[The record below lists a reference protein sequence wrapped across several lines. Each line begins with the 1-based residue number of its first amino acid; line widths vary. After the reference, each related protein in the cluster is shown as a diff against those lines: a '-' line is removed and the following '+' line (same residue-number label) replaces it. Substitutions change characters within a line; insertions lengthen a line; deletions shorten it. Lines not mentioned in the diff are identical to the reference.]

1 MSDER
6 KTFGTLDEVV
16 RHEMERLDIPGLTV
30 GTWIDG
36 DFRGHGYGVISL
48 ETGYPTRPDS
58 LFQIGSNTKV
68 FTATLAMKMLE
79 AGKLDLDTPIKEYL
93 PDLRLADEQAQAT
106 ITMRHLLT
114 HMSGLEGDRF
124 DDTGIGD
131 DALGKFIDQA
141 YTWAQESDPGE
152 IWSYCNS
159 GFSLA
164 GRVLEHLA
172 GKPYEE
178 AVREEI
184 FAPLGMERSFWHA
197 HEVVMYS
204 AVAGHSWNPEANQ
217 HAVAHPWAIPRSSNP
232 AGAII
237 SNVEDVI
244 TFMRFHMGDGTWNG
258 ERVLSEESLRA
269 MRQEQAQVNSGVK
282 WGIGWTLTEID
293 GHQILSHGGSTNGQN
308 TQMLA
313 VPDKGFV
320 ISVLVNSDRGSQAIE
335 KIIEWALERY
345 CGLTRQEPERI
356 TLGEAELERYT
367 GTYSRDLG
375 DSVITVEDGR
385 LRVETKLVHPLT
397 QEEIT
402 MEPAML
408 EPLGNDEFVAVGGEF
423 DGMRTE
429 FIFRD
434 GEHPRWMRFGYRL
447 VARKND

>member
-1 MSDER
+1 MSDE
-6 KTFGTLDEVV
+6 KQEFATLDDVV
-16 RHEMERLDIPGLTV
+16 QHEMARLDIPGLTV
-30 GTWIDG
+30 GTYIDG
-36 DFRGHGYGVISL
+36 DLRAHGYGTISL
-48 ETGYPTRPDS
+48 DTGYPTQPGS

-68 FTATLAMKMLE
+68 FTATLAMKMQE

-93 PDLRLADEQAQAT
+93 PDFRLADEQAQAT

-114 HMSGLEGDRF
+114 HMSGLEGDKF

-131 DALGKFIDQA
+131 DALTTFIDQA

-164 GRVLEHLA
+164 GRVLEHLS

-178 AVREEI
+178 AIREEI
-184 FAPLGMERSFWHA
+184 FVPLGMDRSFWHA

-204 AVAGHSWNPEANQ
+204 AVAGHSWNGEVSQ
-217 HAVAHPWAIPRSSNP
+217 HVVAHPWAIPRSSNP

-258 ERVLSEESLRA
+258 VRILSEDSLSA
-269 MRQEQAQVNSGVK
+269 MRQEMAQVNSSTR
-282 WGIGWTLTEID
+282 WGIGWTLSEID

-308 TQMLA
+308 TQMLS

-320 ISVLVNSDRGSQAIE
+320 ISVLANSDRGSQAID
-335 KIIEWALERY
+335 KIIDWALERY
-345 CGLTRQEPERI
+345 CGLSKSVPERI
-356 TLGEAELERYT
+356 SLSAAELERFT

-375 DSVITVEDGR
+375 DSVITVVDGS
-385 LRVETKLVHPLT
+385 LHVETTLVHPLT
-397 QEEIT
+397 NEEIK
-402 MEPAML
+402 MEPATL

-434 GEHPRWMRFGYRL
+434 GDHPKWMRFGYRL
-447 VARKND
+447 VARKN

>member
-1 MSDER
+1 MSDE
-6 KTFGTLDEVV
+6 KQEFATLDEVV
-16 RHEMERLDIPGLTV
+16 HHEMERLNIPGLTV
-30 GTWIDG
+30 GTYIDG
-36 DFRGHGYGVISL
+36 DLRAHGYGTISL
-48 ETGYPTRPDS
+48 DTGYPTQPGS

-68 FTATLAMKMLE
+68 FTATLAMKMQE

-93 PDLRLADEQAQAT
+93 PDFRLADEQAQAT

-114 HMSGLEGDRF
+114 HMSGLEGDKF
-124 DDTGIGD
+124 DDTGVGD
-131 DALGKFIDQA
+131 DALTTFIDQA
-141 YTWAQESDPGE
+141 YTWGQERDPGE

-184 FAPLGMERSFWHA
+184 FAPLGMNRSFWHA

-204 AVAGHSWNPEANQ
+204 AVAGHSWNGEAGQ
-217 HAVAHPWAIPRSSNP
+217 HVVAHPWAIPRSSNP

-258 ERVLSEESLRA
+258 ERILGEDTLRA
-269 MRQEQAQVNSGVK
+269 MRQEMAQVNSSTR
-282 WGIGWTLTEID
+282 WGIGWTLGTIA
-293 GHQILSHGGSTNGQN
+293 GHQVLSHGGSTNGQN
-308 TQMLA
+308 TQMLS

-320 ISVLVNSDRGSQAIE
+320 ISVLANSDRGSQAID
-335 KIIEWALERY
+335 KIVDWALERY
-345 CGLTRQEPERI
+345 CGLSKSEPERI
-356 TLGEAELERYT
+356 SLSAAELERFT

-375 DSVITVEDGR
+375 DSVITVVDGS
-385 LRVETKLVHPLT
+385 LHVETTLVHPLT
-397 QEEIT
+397 NEEIT
-402 MEPAML
+402 MEPATL
-408 EPLGNDEFVAVGGEF
+408 EPLGDNEFIAVGGEF

-434 GEHPRWMRFGYRL
+434 GDHPKWMRFGYRL
-447 VARKND
+447 VARKN